1 MVDALFEHPRLVA
14 IYDAL
19 HPDRDDLDAY
29 VGIVDE
35 LGAHRVLD
43 VGCGTGTFA
52 LLLADRGVEVV
63 GLDPAAGSLA
73 VARAKP
79 GADRV
84 QWVHGDATSLP
95 PMEVDL
101 ATMTGNVSQAIADRP
116 DWEATLRGVHRALRP
131 GGHLVLE
138 TRDPAFQGWREW
150 NRAESYR
157 STTIDGVGT
166 VDNWV
171 DVTDIDR
178 TEPDS
183 LLVSFRWTFVFALG
197 RVHADVGLD
206 AALPRAGRGRGRS
219 GRARFRRGRRARRSR
234 PARARVRVHRP
245 PRLMPAPQPAAAAFA
260 FMSRRSSGGSAKSR
274 LSSAERTSST
284 SA

>member
-19 HPDRDDLDAY
+19 DPDRSDLDAY
-29 VGIVDE
+29 VGVVDE
-35 LGAHRVLD
+35 LGARTASSTSAA
-43 VGCGTGTFA
+43 GRERSR
-52 LLLADRGVEVV
+52 LLLADRGIEVV

-101 ATMTGNVSQAIADRP
+101 AIMTGNVAQAIADRA

-138 TRDPAFQGWREW
+138 TRDPAFQGWQEW

-157 STTIDGVGT
+157 STEIDGVGT
-166 VDNWV
+166 VDSWV
-171 DVTDIDR
+171 EVTDIDR
-178 TEPDS
+178 TEVDG
-183 LLVSFRWTFVFALG
+183 LLVSFRWTYVFASDGCTLTSDSTLRFRGRDEVEADLVAHGFAVDDVRDAPDRPGREFVF
-197 RVHADVGLD
+197 V
-206 AALPRAGRGRGRS
+206 
-219 GRARFRRGRRARRSR
+219 ARRNR
-234 PARARVRVHRP
+234 DDLTRVP
-245 PRLMPAPQPAAAAFA
+245 PP
-260 FMSRRSSGGSAKSR
+260 
-274 LSSAERTSST
+274 
-284 SA
+284 

>member
-35 LGAHRVLD
+35 LGARSVLD
-43 VGCGTGTFA
+43 IGCGTGTFA
-52 LLLADRGVEVV
+52 LLLADRGIEVV

-101 ATMTGNVSQAIADRP
+101 AIMTGNVSQAIVNRP
-116 DWEATLRGVHRALRP
+116 DWEATLRAASPGAAARRP
-131 GGHLVLE
+131 PGA
-138 TRDPAFQGWREW
+138 RDPRPRLPGLARVEPRRVVPEHDDRRGRHGRQLGRRHRHRPD
-150 NRAESYR
+150 RA
-157 STTIDGVGT
+157 
-166 VDNWV
+166 
-171 DVTDIDR
+171 
-178 TEPDS
+178 DS
-183 LLVSFRWTFVFALG
+183 LLVSFRWTYVFA
-197 RVHADVGLD
+197 ADGCTLTSRLD
-206 AALPRAGRGRGRS
+206 AALPRAGRGRGRLW
-219 GRARFRRGRRARRSR
+219 SR
-234 PARARVRVHRP
+234 TASPSTTCAMLPTGPAASSCSS
-245 PRLMPAPQPAAAAFA
+245 PAAA
-260 FMSRRSSGGSAKSR
+260 
-274 LSSAERTSST
+274 
-284 SA
+284 

>member
-19 HPDRDDLDAY
+19 DPDRSDLDAY

-35 LGAHRVLD
+35 LDAHRVLD

-52 LLLADRGVEVV
+52 LLVADRGIEVV

-84 QWVHGDATSLP
+84 QWVHGDVTSLP
-95 PMEVDL
+95 PMQVDL
-101 ATMTGNVSQAIADRP
+101 ATMTGNVAQAIADRS
-116 DWEATLRGVHRALRP
+116 DWAATLRGVHRALRP
-131 GGHLVLE
+131 GGYLALE
-138 TRDPAFQGWREW
+138 TRDPTFRGWQEW

-157 STTIDGVGT
+157 STAIDGVGT
-166 VDNWV
+166 VESWV

-178 TEPDS
+178 TEADS
-183 LLVSFRWTFVFALG
+183 LLVSFRWTYVFASDRCTLTSNSTL
-197 RVHADVGLD
+197 RF
-206 AALPRAGRGRGRS
+206 RGRGEVEADLVAHGFAVDDVRDAPDRP
-219 GRARFRRGRRARRSR
+219 GRELVFVA
-234 PARARVRVHRP
+234 HR
-245 PRLMPAPQPAAAAFA
+245 
-260 FMSRRSSGGSAKSR
+260 
-274 LSSAERTSST
+274 T
-284 SA
+284 

>member
-1 MVDALFEHPRLVA
+1 MADALFEDQRLVA

-19 HPDRDDLDAY
+19 HTGRDDLDAY
-29 VGIVDE
+29 IGIVDE
-35 LGAHRVLD
+35 LGARSVLD
-43 VGCGTGTFA
+43 IGCGTGTFA
-52 LLLADRGVEVV
+52 LLLADRGAAVV

-101 ATMTGNVSQAIADRP
+101 AIMTGNVSQAIVSRP
-116 DWEATLRGVHRALRP
+116 DWEATLRAVHQALRP
-131 GGHLVLE
+131 GGHLVFE

-157 STTIDGVGT
+157 STTIGGVGT

-178 TEPDS
+178 TDPDS
-183 LLVSFRWTFVFALG
+183 LLVSFRWTFVFASDGCTLTSDSTL
-197 RVHADVGLD
+197 RF
-206 AALPRAGRGRGRS
+206 RGRDEVEADLVAHGFAVDDVRDAPDRPGRE
-219 GRARFRRGRRARRSR
+219 FVFVARRN
-234 PARARVRVHRP
+234 HD
-245 PRLMPAPQPAAAAFA
+245 
-260 FMSRRSSGGSAKSR
+260 GSASV
-274 LSSAERTSST
+274 
-284 SA
+284 

>member
-14 IYDAL
+14 IYDPL
-19 HPDRDDLDAY
+19 HSDRDDLDAY

-35 LGAHRVLD
+35 LGARSVLD

-52 LLLADRGVEVV
+52 LRLADRGIEVV
-63 GLDPAAGSLA
+63 GLEPAAGSLA

-101 ATMTGNVSQAIADRP
+101 AIMTGNVSQAIASRP
-116 DWEATLRGVHRALRP
+116 DWEATLRGLHQALPP

-138 TRDPAFQGWREW
+138 TRDPAFEGWKEW

-157 STTIDGVGT
+157 STTIDGVGK
-166 VDNWV
+166 VENWV

-178 TEPDS
+178 ADPDS
-183 LLVSFRWTFVFALG
+183 LLVSFRWTFVFASDGCTLTSDSTL
-197 RVHADVGLD
+197 RF
-206 AALPRAGRGRGRS
+206 RGRDEVEADLVAHGFAVDDVRDAPD
-219 GRARFRRGRRARRSR
+219 RPRREFVFIARRD
-234 PARARVRVHRP
+234 
-245 PRLMPAPQPAAAAFA
+245 
-260 FMSRRSSGGSAKSR
+260 
-274 LSSAERTSST
+274 
-284 SA
+284 